1 MDRAVT
7 LIPPALAAK
16 CRVHVH
22 LSPVLG
28 VTKSQG
34 RTPFILIQRDDKVCA
49 RACYGS
55 TQLFSS
61 AGYNYLTITIAGAS
75 ALLVYIIFNS
85 HKVNFLPIKRV
96 TP

>member
-1 MDRAVT
+1 MQAPC
-7 LIPPALAAK
+7 PPVPSGGCHQVA
-16 CRVHVH
+16 
-22 LSPVLG
+22 
-28 VTKSQG
+28 
-34 RTPFILIQRDDKVCA
+34 RTPFILLQRDDKVCA
-49 RACYGS
+49 RAGYGS

>member
-1 MDRAVT
+1 MQGPCPPVPSGGCHQVT
-7 LIPPALAAK
+7 
-16 CRVHVH
+16 
-22 LSPVLG
+22 
-28 VTKSQG
+28 

-49 RACYGS
+49 RAGYGT